1 MTCTDPGS
9 DSKKAAA
16 GSVAVAAGRMA
27 VLMNPQSGSLQPA
40 MLDGIAGGLGAG
52 PSTLSTKPLTVL
64 LAPVLVTTPE
74 PVEFVMVPVLVPT
87 KAPTVLLAPVLVT
100 APEAVESVMV
110 PVLVPAKPPT
120 VLLAPVLVTAPE
132 AVEAVMAPALVPT
145 KPPATLS
152 APTVTLPLACELVMV
167 PLTEFEATR
176 PPAMLPS
183 PACTLPVATDKRI
196 APELLPTK
204 PPA

>member
-1 MTCTDPGS
+1 MPTRLLMTCTGPDS
-9 DSKKAAA
+9 DARNSGENGGKD
-16 GSVAVAAGRMA
+16 VDAVPPL
-27 VLMNPQSGSLQPA
+27 VPPV
-40 MLDGIAGGLGAG
+40 DGGPPVVPPVDGGGDG
-52 PSTLSTKPLTVL
+52 TLL
-64 LAPVLVTTPE
+64 LAPGLVTTPE

-87 KAPTVLLAPVLVT
+87 KAPTVLLGPVLVT

-110 PVLVPAKPPT
+110 PA
-120 VLLAPVLVTAPE
+120 LA
-132 AVEAVMAPALVPT
+132 PT
-145 KPPATLS
+145 KPPATLA

-167 PLTEFEATR
+167 PLTEFEATS